1 MRFPNCSE
9 ALKHLAEGMSVE
21 ACHDFRALRQ
31 IVTCKAWY
39 DQKKEPFSTET
50 FQRRMSDAW
59 EAVRLACEKHGGM
72 RPQIGFLTPEV
83 ARSLPDEAFA
93 QKVVKVAEIK
103 RNGLHAG
110 VLAEHSDGT
119 VTVCVDDK
127 CEFAKRGEPVE
138 NLKVMLKIYGFDVE
152 DED

>member
-9 ALKHLAEGMSVE
+9 ALKHLAEEMSVE

-39 DQKKEPFSTET
+39 EKKQEPFSVET
-50 FQRRMSDAW
+50 FQKRMTDAW
-59 EAVRLACEKHGGM
+59 DEVRRACEKHGGM

-83 ARSLPDEAFA
+83 SRSLPDEAYA
-93 QKVVKVAEIK
+93 SQVTAVKEIRK
-103 RNGLHAG
+103 NGLHMG
-110 VLAEHSDGT
+110 VMVEAADGT
-119 VTVCVDDK
+119 VTVCVDDR
-127 CEFAKRGEPVE
+127 CEVAKRGEPVE

-152 DED
+152 D